1 MVIAGILVAFVFG
14 LCVGLL
20 AMNWAW
26 TETFKVLIE
35 RGMIK

>member
-1 MVIAGILVAFVFG
+1 MVIAGLLVALVLG
-14 LCVGLL
+14 ILIGGL

-35 RGMIK
+35 RGIIR